1 MVGRVT
7 IFSHWES
14 WWKVN
19 AAGGSGCERGCQ
31 SLHPLRPQLV
41 LTGSGMNDVLLPV
54 HLQAEVV
61 HHAVGQQ
68 PVDGQLQQQG
78 QHGQQGLGPGCRP
91 RQSWVGWEQGWG
103 VYGLGAG
110 VELGHLAGSRAVCL
124 GQADTHSWVTSC
136 GGSC

>member
-7 IFSHWES
+7 VFSHWES

-19 AAGGSGCERGCQ
+19 TAEEGGCERGRC

-41 LTGSGMNDVLLPV
+41 LTGSGTNDMLLPV

-61 HHAVGQQ
+61 HHATGQQ

-91 RQSWVGWEQGWG
+91 R
-103 VYGLGAG
+103 
-110 VELGHLAGSRAVCL
+110 
-124 GQADTHSWVTSC
+124 
-136 GGSC
+136 